1 MTRGQRSAWQQTVHS
16 TPPDW
21 RLVIGDLATVHR
33 RWVTRA
39 GPRRYPVVGPL
50 LPPELGSAGFF
61 DCAGPPL
68 HSGRA
73 PGDPTHMGTVYLG
86 NEFHA
91 ADIPSTPRCRKYI
104 KNNLLRSGRGAN
116 EPLPACTLTFT
127 AVERLQA
134 DDPHG
139 PTTLGRRP
147 VLIDDVI
154 YCKSSIT

>member
-1 MTRGQRSAWQQTVHS
+1 MTRGQRSAWPQTVCS

-21 RLVIGDLATVHR
+21 LSVIGDLAAVHL

-39 GPRRYPVVGPL
+39 GPRRYRIVGPL
-50 LPPELGSAGFF
+50 LPPELDSAGFF
-61 DCAGPPL
+61 YCAGPLL
-68 HSGRA
+68 HNGRA
-73 PGDPTHMGTVYLG
+73 PGDPTHMGTVCLG
-86 NEFHA
+86 NEVHA
-91 ADIPSTPRCRKYI
+91 ADMQSTPRCREYI
-104 KNNLLRSGRGAN
+104 QNNLLRSGRGAK
-116 EPLPACTLTFT
+116 EPLPECTLTLT

-139 PTTLGRRP
+139 PTTLGLRP